1 MGGWTGGWLVPN
13 NDIGY
18 LICNRRQYR
27 LATPHFI
34 PRLTSLPPPP
44 PCFHAILYTC
54 TDTLYASLVY
64 TRVCIYTRIYEPVQ
78 PKQGYRCKY
87 TFALPQVALFLPFP
101 YIYMNIFTRLIC
113 AFNYLEKIC
122 LFILLSITCI
132 HIFIFFVNCRE
143 IVMQKEGEEMND
155 SFLFSTR

>member
-64 TRVCIYTRIYEPVQ
+64 TRVYIHAYIRTLRCNWSKAIDASTLSRC
-78 PKQGYRCKY
+78 PK
-87 TFALPQVALFLPFP
+87 FLPF
-101 YIYMNIFTRLIC
+101 IYMNIFTRLIC

-155 SFLFSTR
+155 SFLFSTW

>member
-1 MGGWTGGWLVPN
+1 MQL
-13 NDIGY
+13 
-18 LICNRRQYR
+18 
-27 LATPHFI
+27 
-34 PRLTSLPPPP
+34 
-44 PCFHAILYTC
+44 
-54 TDTLYASLVY
+54 
-64 TRVCIYTRIYEPVQ
+64 
-78 PKQGYRCKY
+78 KQGYRCKY